1 MGVDMMMPTI
11 QTRRQRLES
20 QRLAKILDAKELVN
34 LDLAVFVE
42 FDAVLREH
50 VLAIQQGGA

>member
-34 LDLAVFVE
+34 LDLAAFVE
-42 FDAVLREH
+42 FDAILREH